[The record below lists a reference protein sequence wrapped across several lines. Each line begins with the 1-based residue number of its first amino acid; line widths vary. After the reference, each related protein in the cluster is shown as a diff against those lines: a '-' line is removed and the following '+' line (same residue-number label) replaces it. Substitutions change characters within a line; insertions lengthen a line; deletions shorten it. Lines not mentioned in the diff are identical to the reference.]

1 MPPPVKG
8 QKCHPCARNTVL
20 PIFQE
25 AIAPSRGGLRQRRR
39 NPDAEPARVLIRHI
53 KEHGS
58 SVEPRAVPAVRQ
70 SVGEEI
76 ANSISHGVGF
86 VGALAAVPFLI
97 GAALRLSDA
106 PDIVGVSVFAATLV
120 LLYLASTLYHAL
132 PSPKAK
138 PVLRVVDHG
147 AVYLLIAGT
156 YTPFALGPLRGPWG
170 SLLFALVWSLALLGI
185 VVTALGGLRYPRLTT
200 GAYLALGWLGV
211 VVIRVLWVPL
221 PLPGLVC

>member
-1 MPPPVKG
+1 
-8 QKCHPCARNTVL
+8 
-20 PIFQE
+20 
-25 AIAPSRGGLRQRRR
+25 
-39 NPDAEPARVLIRHI
+39 
-53 KEHGS
+53 
-58 SVEPRAVPAVRQ
+58 VEPRAVPAVRQ
-70 SVGEEI
+70 TLGEEI

-97 GAALRLSDA
+97 GAALRPSDA

-211 VVIRVLWVPL
+211 VVIRVLWVRVPL
-221 PLPGLVC
+221 AGLVWLFAGGMAYTLGVAFLTAKRMRYNHFVWHLFVLAGTSCHVVAVLYYAAERS